1 MYRLRIH
8 LVQTTES
15 CMPIT
20 PELIAEFLEEHQIE
34 TTDDL
39 DKFDQMI
46 KLLFAE
52 PNIPLAMIN

>member
-1 MYRLRIH
+1 M
-8 LVQTTES
+8 ES
-15 CMPIT
+15 RMPIT

-52 PNIPLAMIN
+52 PNVPLMTIN

>member
-1 MYRLRIH
+1 
-8 LVQTTES
+8 
-15 CMPIT
+15 MPLT
-20 PELIAEFLEEHQIE
+20 RELIAEFVEEHQIE

-52 PNIPLAMIN
+52 PNVPLMMMN